1 VHWQPVEDCV
11 QFDQLRRREF
21 ITLLAGATAA
31 WPLAAGAQQPKVPV
45 VGLLSGVSFEGPYAV
60 PVASIR
66 RGLQEAGFVE
76 GRNMAIE
83 YRTADGQYERLP
95 ELAADLVRRQV
106 TVIVA
111 IAASI
116 SKLATKAAASTIPIV
131 FAMGSDAVE
140 VGVINHLDSPQAT
153 GMSATAAAVSKRLEL
168 LLELRPR
175 ASLVG
180 YLDNSRLSAAFET
193 NVENVTTAAR
203 IKGRELVVFDA
214 GTEREVESAFTHMA
228 LQRVRLLVVGSDPFL
243 TSRQEQ
249 IIALAAQSG
258 LPTIYTTRGAVVLG
272 GLMSYGAVTDDMY
285 RVAGIYAGRILK
297 GAAPIEFPV
306 ALPTRF
312 ELVINERAAE
322 ALRIAVPRRL
332 LIRADEV
339 IN

>member
-1 VHWQPVEDCV
+1 V

-21 ITLLAGATAA
+21 ITLLGGATAA

-45 VGLLSGVSFEGPYAV
+45 VGLLSGVSFEGSYAV

-66 RGLQEAGFVE
+66 QGLQEAGFVE
-76 GRNMAIE
+76 GRNLAIE

-95 ELAADLVRRQV
+95 ELATDLVRRLV
-106 TVIVA
+106 TVIVD
-111 IAASI
+111 IGASI
-116 SKLATKAAASTIPIV
+116 SKLTKAAASTIPIV

-153 GMSATAAAVSKRLEL
+153 GMSATAASVSKRLEL

-306 ALPTRF
+306 VLPTRF

-322 ALRIAVPRRL
+322 ALRIAVPRRV
-332 LIRADEV
+332 LIRADE
-339 IN
+339 IIK

>member
-1 VHWQPVEDCV
+1 VEDRV

-21 ITLLAGATAA
+21 IALLGGATAA
-31 WPLAAGAQQPKVPV
+31 WPLAARAQQPKVPV
-45 VGLLSGVSFEGPYAV
+45 VGLLSGVSFGGPYAV

-66 RGLQEAGFVE
+66 QGLQEAGFVE
-76 GRNMAIE
+76 GRNLAIE

-95 ELAADLVRRQV
+95 ELATDLVRRQV
-106 TVIVA
+106 MVIVA
-111 IAASI
+111 IGASI
-116 SKLATKAAASTIPIV
+116 AKLANKAVASTIPTV
-131 FAMGSDAVE
+131 FAMGSDAIE
-140 VGVINHLDSPQAT
+140 VGVINHLDSSQANVT
-153 GMSATAAAVSKRLEL
+153 GMGATAAAVSKRFEL

-180 YLDNSRLSAAFET
+180 YLDNSRLSSAFEV
-193 NVENVTTAAR
+193 NVENVRTAAR

-228 LQRVRLLVVGSDPFL
+228 LQRVRLLVVSSDPFL

-258 LPTIYTTRGAVVLG
+258 LPAVYTTRGAVVLG

-306 ALPTRF
+306 VLPTRF
-312 ELVINERAAE
+312 ELVINEKTAE
-322 ALRIAVPRRL
+322 SLRIAIPRRL
-332 LIRADEV
+332 LIRADEI